1 MAVPARTSST
11 SVPSPPVSFLPAK
24 RLVAVAA
31 WLAVV
36 ATAMYLYFGR
46 PDLLQR
52 ELQDAFSA
60 SAIVGAA
67 VYLALGCVRGFT
79 LLPSTTLVLAAVAFF
94 PPVPLFVLTLT
105 GILVSSA
112 SIYHLSASLHFY
124 DVFARKHEQRVARL
138 RSRLERHELPIII
151 GWSFFPLAPTDLIC
165 YVCGVLEVNFGKC
178 LLGVGIGEGA
188 ICGLYI
194 FGGDF
199 LLRLVHLKP

>member
-1 MAVPARTSST
+1 MTVPARTSST
-11 SVPSPPVSFLPAK
+11 SVPSAPVSSLPT
-24 RLVAVAA
+24 RRSVTVAT

-60 SAIVGAA
+60 SALVGSAG
-67 VYLALGCVRGFT
+67 YLALGCVRGFT
-79 LLPSTTLVLAAVAFF
+79 LVPSTTLVLAALPFF
-94 PPVPLFVLTLT
+94 PPVPLFVLTVT

-112 SIYHLSASLHFY
+112 SIYRLSASLHFY
-124 DVFARKHEQRVARL
+124 EVFARKHEQRVSRL

-165 YVCGVLEVNFGKC
+165 YVCGVLEVNFGKF
-178 LLGVGIGEGA
+178 LLGVGIGESA

-199 LLRLVHLKP
+199 LLRLLHLKA

>member
-1 MAVPARTSST
+1 M
-11 SVPSPPVSFLPAK
+11 
-24 RLVAVAA
+24 
-31 WLAVV
+31 
-36 ATAMYLYFGR
+36 G
-46 PDLLQR
+46 
-52 ELQDAFSA
+52 
-60 SAIVGAA
+60 
-67 VYLALGCVRGFT
+67 YLALGCVRGFT
-79 LLPSTTLVLAAVAFF
+79 LVPSTTLVLAAVAFF

-151 GWSFFPLAPTDLIC
+151 GWSFFPLAPTDVIC

-178 LLGVGIGEGA
+178 LLGVCIGESA

-194 FGGDF
+194 YGGDF

>member
-1 MAVPARTSST
+1 MTVPARTSST
-11 SVPSPPVSFLPAK
+11 SVPSAPVSSLPA
-24 RLVAVAA
+24 RRSVAVGT

-36 ATAMYLYFGR
+36 GTAMYLYFGR

-60 SAIVGAA
+60 SAIVGSA

-79 LLPSTTLVLAAVAFF
+79 LVPVTALVLPALPFF
-94 PPVPLFVLTLT
+94 PPVPLFVLTVT

-112 SIYHLSASLHFY
+112 SIYRLSASLHFY
-124 DVFARKHEQRVARL
+124 EVFARKHEQRVSSL

-165 YVCGVLEVNFGKC
+165 YVCGVLEVNFWKF
-178 LLGVGIGEGA
+178 LLGVAIGESI

-194 FGGDF
+194 FAGDF
-199 LLRLVHLKP
+199 LLRLLLLKP